1 MPSSPLKRLSNSLLL
16 ADEKA
21 FIGLKTIEGY
31 KPPNPEFS
39 LEAVTEAYNTYR
51 RLREAEIVAN
61 QAQAAA
67 RDAAVLSEHAF
78 HRLMNGS
85 KDQVTAIY
93 GNDSDQVAAL
103 GLKKKSEKKT
113 GGARTKAATSQ

>member
-21 FIGLKTIEGY
+21 FIGLKSIEGY

-78 HRLMNGS
+78 HRLKNGS

>member
-21 FIGLKTIEGY
+21 FVGLKTIEGY

-51 RLREAEIVAN
+51 RLREAEIMAN

-78 HRLMNGS
+78 HRAMNGS